1 MRDWVRK
8 NSGVA
13 LARKRFVS
21 KKLSLFVIATS
32 TYLDVYT
39 FGRTSPEMLL
49 NRWLRAGEGA

>member
-8 NSGVA
+8 NTGVA

-21 KKLSLFVIATS
+21 KKLKVFVIATS
-32 TYLDVYT
+32 IHLDVYT

-49 NRWLRAGEGA
+49 NRWLGAGEGA